1 MKKTGIENTNDVTID
16 AVITWVDGSDVTWR
30 EKINTHLEK
39 KIDWNNKIS
48 SKRYNSIDEIDIAI
62 ESIIKFAP
70 FIRNIFLVT
79 DNQQPK
85 SFNAL
90 KEKAAKQN
98 IHLKLVDH
106 SVIFKD
112 YETCLPTFNSCS
124 IITML
129 YRIPEMAEHF
139 VIFND
144 DTFLMRPT
152 KVEDF
157 FVNGLPVIRG
167 RWDNFYNNNWF
178 RKTYNKYFNKNLKT
192 NVGYKYLQQKSAQI
206 AGFKD
211 KYVRRDHTPV
221 SARKSTLER
230 FFGDNP
236 DLLYNNVKHKFRNND
251 QFIISSLSN
260 HLEIKNK
267 TYVLQTNFQLTY
279 FRTYKVIPTLFKLW
293 WFDVNPKKLFVCL
306 QSLELGSKQMQT
318 YVLNWINK
326 KMNS

>member
-1 MKKTGIENTNDVTID
+1 MSIENKNDITID
-16 AVITWVDGSDVTWR
+16 AVITWVDGSDAVWR

-62 ESIIKFAP
+62 ASIIKFAP
-70 FIRNIFLVT
+70 FIRTIFLVT

-85 SFNAL
+85 SFEYL
-90 KEKAAKQN
+90 KEAAAKQN
-98 IHLKLVDH
+98 INLKLVDH
-106 SVIFKD
+106 TVIFKD

-124 IITML
+124 IITAL

-139 VIFND
+139 IIFND
-144 DTFLMRPT
+144 DTFLMRAT
-152 KVEDF
+152 KAEDF

-167 RWDNFYNNNWF
+167 RWDNFYSNNWF
-178 RKTYNKYFNKNLKT
+178 RKTYNQYFNKNLKT
-192 NVGYKYLQQKSAQI
+192 NVGYKFLQQKSAKI

-221 SARKSTLER
+221 SVRKSTLDN
-230 FFGDNP
+230 FFNHNP
-236 DLLYNNVKHKFRNND
+236 ELLLNNIKHKFRHND

-260 HLEIKNK
+260 HLEIKQK
-267 TYVLQTNFQLTY
+267 TYVLKTDYQLTY
-279 FRTYKVIPTLFKLW
+279 FRTYKVIPTIFKLF
-293 WFDVNPKKLFVCL
+293 WFDWNKSKLFVCL
-306 QSLELGSKQMQT
+306 QSLELGSKSMQT
-318 YVLNWINK
+318 YVLKWINN

>member
-1 MKKTGIENTNDVTID
+1 MGIENTNDVTID

-85 SFNAL
+85 SFDAL

-211 KYVRRDHTPV
+211 KYVRRDHTPFLPENQPWNAF
-221 SARKSTLER
+221 SETTLICYTTTSNTSSETTINLSFLHFPIIWKS
-230 FFGDNP
+230 
-236 DLLYNNVKHKFRNND
+236 
-251 QFIISSLSN
+251 
-260 HLEIKNK
+260 K
-267 TYVLQTNFQLTY
+267 TKPTF
-279 FRTYKVIPTLFKLW
+279 YKPIF
-293 WFDVNPKKLFVCL
+293 N
-306 QSLELGSKQMQT
+306 
-318 YVLNWINK
+318 
-326 KMNS
+326 